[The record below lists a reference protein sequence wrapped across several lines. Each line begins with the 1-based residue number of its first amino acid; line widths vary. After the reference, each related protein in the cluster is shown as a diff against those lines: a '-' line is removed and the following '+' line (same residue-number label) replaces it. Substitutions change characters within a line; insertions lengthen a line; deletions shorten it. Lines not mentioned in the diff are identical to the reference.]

1 MQIWKK
7 TFTLEQLNQ
16 LNRNCAVSHLGI
28 RFTAFGDDW
37 LEAVMPVDQRT
48 TQPFGLLHGGVS
60 AALAESVGSMAGWL
74 CADENQATAGIEIN
88 ASHLRPVKSGEVTA
102 RATPVRLGKQLQVWD
117 IHLSDQQNKLC
128 CVSRLTL
135 SVIQHG

>member
-7 TFTLEQLNQ
+7 TFTLEKLNQ

-74 CADENQATAGIEIN
+74 CVDENQAAAGIEIN
-88 ASHLRPVKSGEVTA
+88 ASHLRPVKSGEITA

-117 IHLSDQQNKLC
+117 IHLRDQQNKLC

>member
-1 MQIWKK
+1 MRIWKK
-7 TFTLEQLNQ
+7 LFTLEQLNR

-37 LEAVMPVDQRT
+37 LEATMPVDQRT
-48 TQPFGLLHGGVS
+48 IQPFGLLHGGVS
-60 AALAESVGSMAGWL
+60 AALAESVGSMAGGL
-74 CADENQATAGIEIN
+74 CVNENQAVAGIEIN
-88 ASHLRPVKSGEVTA
+88 AAHLRPVKSGEVTA

-117 IHLSDQQNKLC
+117 IHLRDQQDKLC

-135 SVIQHG
+135 SVVQHG